1 MLDNTGHLYLVN
13 RRTGLAESLGDGHM
27 KKLVVAAFAAA
38 AFCGAPANAE
48 TPNTFT
54 GYYAGVQGGYAFK
67 GMVGLDLDNFS
78 NTNQTGGFGGGQIG
92 GNWQNGY
99 SVFGVNLN
107 YNGSHIHGSKD
118 LGGELYSGTVRS
130 FGTAEIRLGR
140 VLDPAS
146 QLFASAGMAFGS
158 VNGKLQVGGNTF
170 SDTNWMTGFTLGGGY
185 QRAIDTRSSWTIQ
198 YKYVNFGSKTFT
210 LDNPE
215 KVHFSFSSVELGYT
229 YRY

>member
-1 MLDNTGHLYLVN
+1 MRKLLPV
-13 RRTGLAESLGDGHM
+13 LGI
-27 KKLVVAAFAAA
+27 AAA
-38 AFCGAPANAE
+38 CFCAAPANAQ
-48 TPNTFT
+48 TPNTFS

-67 GMVGLDLDNFS
+67 GMVGLDFNNDS
-78 NTNQTGGFGGGQIG
+78 NTNQTGWLGGVQIG
-92 GNWQNGY
+92 SNWQNGN

-107 YNGSHIHGSKD
+107 YNASHIHGSKD

-140 VLDPAS
+140 VLDPAC

-158 VNGKLQVGGNTF
+158 VNGKLQVGGATF
-170 SDTNWMTGFTLGGGY
+170 SDTNVMTGFTLGGGY
-185 QRAIDTRSSWTIQ
+185 VRAIDTKSSWSIQ

-210 LDNPE
+210 LDTPE
-215 KVHFSFSSVELGYT
+215 RVHFSFSSVEVGYT